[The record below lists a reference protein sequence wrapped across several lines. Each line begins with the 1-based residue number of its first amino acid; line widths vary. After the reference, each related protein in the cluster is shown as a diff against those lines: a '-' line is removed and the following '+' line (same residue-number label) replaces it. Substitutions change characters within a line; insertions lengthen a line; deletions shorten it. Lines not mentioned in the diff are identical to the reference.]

1 MAIEKKVE
9 TPLSSSF
16 FKEINGLP
24 VIQVAGD
31 IYSSAKKRYWLLS
44 TGLTA
49 AEHGLSGLFGRLSY
63 TLGIAQRVDELAGES
78 VCRLKEKYPSLHQ
91 SPEELKSKASSSFR
105 SAVRFAVKTPP
116 GRLLVSGLDLV
127 IGATDSA
134 AALLN
139 TRDKWDRKCSPRP
152 IDDQKDELSDE
163 GGAEKKPS
171 DKSLQT
177 SPAFPKS
184 VVFNIRCYVRD
195 FLTYVVN
202 RLKYVRRYICGR
214 KKRIS
219 RGSMSPDKE
228 REIEARRK
236 VSPRKKVSA
245 SLLGR
250 LTQKTFRLLGLDSTG
265 RIGLDGKSSLVAGS
279 ADAEKKRK
287 HDEIV
292 SEDGS
297 DDDLANF
304 DYDNYNSED
313 DPDYEPTQTE
323 ETDETLSDLS
333 AESDLEVE
341 EKDGNFQLKEK
352 TEQKRES
359 DEEAP
364 YPKPEDD
371 ERVQPDCE
379 QIRMG

>member
-265 RIGLDGKSSLVAGS
+265 RIGLDGSLVAGS